1 MLYEEYQRMNKKI
14 FAALAALALPMTG
27 IAAEEGLKFGASNSN
42 MNYTYVQGAF
52 VDVDFGTGLALEGSY
67 QFHDKFF
74 VFGQFE
80 DVSDD
85 PFSQTTIAFGARTS
99 MALNDKFD
107 IYGKAGFYSLEWEME
122 QVCFFGQCV
131 GGSDDDSG
139 LGFEFGT
146 RGMVMPQLEVFADF
160 KFIMLDDNVTG
171 FDLGARYWVND
182 RFGVSFQLT
191 DLEESDGFV
200 LAARYEF

>member
-1 MLYEEYQRMNKKI
+1 MVFHEGVWKRGESASVSRKNYQLEGAKQKICAAGSAEPRCLLIDFSPPRGGFYSMLYEEYQRMNKKI

-80 DVSDD
+80 DVS
-85 PFSQTTIAFGARTS
+85 
-99 MALNDKFD
+99 
-107 IYGKAGFYSLEWEME
+107 
-122 QVCFFGQCV
+122 
-131 GGSDDDSG
+131 
-139 LGFEFGT
+139 
-146 RGMVMPQLEVFADF
+146 
-160 KFIMLDDNVTG
+160 
-171 FDLGARYWVND
+171 
-182 RFGVSFQLT
+182 
-191 DLEESDGFV
+191 
-200 LAARYEF
+200 